1 MLRVAT
7 SILAL
12 ACVTSVASAQPS
24 PPLRVV
30 VVGLVHGHV
39 HGFLQ
44 QNLHRPDIE
53 IVGISDPSQALFARY
68 AKQFDLDSRLYY
80 SNLDDMLEK
89 THPQAALVYT
99 STYDHRAVVE
109 TCARHRIHVMMEKP
123 LAVSYA
129 DALAMADAA
138 RRNNI
143 HVLVNYETTWYRSN
157 HAVYNLVQRHALG
170 DIRKIVVHDG
180 HRGPMEIGV
189 QPEFLA
195 WLTDPK
201 LNGAGALFDF
211 GCYGA
216 DLSTWLMHGEL
227 PLSVTAVTNTIKPN
241 IYPKVDD
248 DAVIVLKY
256 PKAVSIIQASW
267 NWPFDRKNME
277 VYGETGYAITVARD
291 DVRIRLQEEKER
303 TFEADATAVSAP
315 YDDPINELR
324 AVILDGVKPDSLT
337 SLETNVIAT
346 EILDA
351 ARTSAA
357 TGKTITLP
365 LPR

>member
-1 MLRVAT
+1 MTPTLHAQPAPLRVA
-7 SILAL
+7 
-12 ACVTSVASAQPS
+12 
-24 PPLRVV
+24 

-39 HGFLQ
+39 HGFFQ
-44 QNLHRPDIE
+44 QNLHRTDIE
-53 IVGISDPSQALFARY
+53 IVGISDPSRPLFAKY
-68 AKQFDLDSRLYY
+68 AKQFNLDAKLYY
-80 SNLDDMLEK
+80 AGLDDMLQK
-89 THPQAALVYT
+89 THPQAVLVYT

-109 TCARHRIHVMMEKP
+109 TCARSGIHVMMEKP

-129 DALAMADAA
+129 DALAIQAA
-138 RRNNI
+138 AEKGKI

-157 HAVYNLVQRHALG
+157 HAVYNLAQRGAFG
-170 DIRKIVVHDG
+170 GIRKIVVHDG
-180 HRGPMEIGV
+180 HRGPEEIAV

-216 DLSTWLMHGEL
+216 DLSTWLLNGEV
-227 PLSVTAVTNTIKPN
+227 PLSVTAVTNTVKPDR
-241 IYPKVDD
+241 YPQVDD

-256 PKAVSIIQASW
+256 PKAITIIQASW

-277 VYGETGYAITVARD
+277 VYGENGFALTVAREG
-291 DVRIRLQEEKER
+291 VRLRLEGEKER
-303 TFEADATAVSAP
+303 AFEAEPSAVSAP
-315 YDDPINELR
+315 YDDPVTELR
-324 AVILDGVKPDSLT
+324 AVILDGAQPDGLT
-337 SLETNVIAT
+337 SLATNLIVT

-357 TGKTITLP
+357 TGKTVTLP
-365 LPR
+365 LKK